1 MFACKGNG
9 FRCLSLVLTAA
20 ALIIGPKFGQSLNHA
35 FAQEAK
41 AESKPAPDQF
51 QVKLETTQG
60 NVVIEVHRDWS
71 PHGADRFHELA
82 SIGFFDDCRFFR
94 VLPKFVVQ
102 WGIHGDP
109 KVMDKWRD
117 ATIKDDDVPAA
128 SRQSNKKGFVV
139 FAKSGA
145 PNSRSTQL
153 FVNYANNERLD
164 ELGFTPFGKVIE
176 GLDVLEKLNAE
187 YGEDASQQQ
196 GRIQKEGNKFLD
208 KNFPGLDSI
217 KKATIVPNKK

>member
-1 MFACKGNG
+1 MFLGKRISFHWLG
-9 FRCLSLVLTAA
+9 LTLAVA
-20 ALIIGPKFGQSLNHA
+20 ALLIGARFAQVASSV

-41 AESKPAPDQF
+41 AESKPAPDLF
-51 QVKLETTQG
+51 KVKLETTQG
-60 NVVIEVHRDWS
+60 DVVIEVHRDWS
-71 PHGADRFHELA
+71 PHGADRFYELVK
-82 SIGFFDDCRFFR
+82 IGFFDDCRFFR

-102 WGIHGDP
+102 WGINGDP

-117 ATIKDDDVPAA
+117 ATIPDDKVPAA
-128 SRQSNKKGFVV
+128 SRQSNKKGYVV

-153 FVNYANNERLD
+153 FVNFANNERLD

-176 GLDVLEKLNAE
+176 GLDVLEILNSE
-187 YGEDASQQQ
+187 YGEEASQQQ

-217 KKATIVPNKK
+217 KKATLVPEKE